1 MMSSIQLP
9 MSLVFIKEVRISN
22 TRLMICKALRLN
34 CLEGKC
40 SNRRREVMRTSTV
53 RQLGKTLQLKEP
65 LLALSPEKKT
75 LKTVPRVAKKPDK
88 RKTKTKQ
95 WF

>member
-1 MMSSIQLP
+1 
-9 MSLVFIKEVRISN
+9 
-22 TRLMICKALRLN
+22 
-34 CLEGKC
+34 
-40 SNRRREVMRTSTV
+40 MRTSTV